1 MINYRYWL
9 PAFGLA
15 LMVMLLVG
23 AKFRQRLNGCDTKSH
38 FMTPPQPIGP
48 YLNVMIWAIS
58 GTPNSI
64 TKAGQWDQRSAE
76 IDDNGRSLFLAVG
89 RYHEIKDAVTVV
101 PSWR

>member
-38 FMTPPQPIGP
+38 FMIPPQPIGP

-76 IDDNGRSLFLAVG
+76 IDDNGQSLFLAVG
-89 RYHEIKDAVTVV
+89 RYHEIKDALTVF